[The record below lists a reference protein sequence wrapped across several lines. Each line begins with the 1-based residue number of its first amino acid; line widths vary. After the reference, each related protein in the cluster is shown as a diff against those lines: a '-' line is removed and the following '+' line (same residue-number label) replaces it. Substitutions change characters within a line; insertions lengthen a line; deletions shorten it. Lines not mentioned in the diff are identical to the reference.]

1 MTLLIF
7 ASVVIIT
14 IIAVTPII
22 ILGIGELPEGQR
34 DIVITPK
41 LDYLNATQLSTV
53 GEVTAMP
60 RIMKYMQIEQSGKE
74 MFGWFMDF
82 NKERNNHLGTIGGG

>member
-1 MTLLIF
+1 MTLLVF

-34 DIVITPK
+34 DIIITPK
-41 LDYLNATQLSTV
+41 LDYLNATQLSDV
-53 GEVTAMP
+53 GKVTAMP
-60 RIMKYMQIEQSGKE
+60 RIESFMK
-74 MFGWFMDF
+74 
-82 NKERNNHLGTIGGG
+82 L